1 MKGSSGRPVL
11 FLSAEDEWFLSLTGS
26 LRFNMLNWPSSASG
40 AEHTAT
46 SKDTD
51 THSRPQQW
59 LTGPPSACFVSGS
72 KWFDK
77 MQYHSEAWNGT
88 IRWLRGLLCVSECS
102 FMLLGCGN
110 SSSHI
115 QRISSDY
122 FVWKLCFVHGEQS
135 TTWWFTQTDNWKD
148 RNRQRYLWATV
159 KEYEKSPVFGKR
171 NWSLASKVPL

>member
-1 MKGSSGRPVL
+1 MSDFSHWRGAWDSTCSTGRPVPGVQDTL
-11 FLSAEDEWFLSLTGS
+11 QQVRTQTLTPGLNNGWQAHHRPALSVG
-26 LRFNMLNWPSSASG
+26 
-40 AEHTAT
+40 
-46 SKDTD
+46 
-51 THSRPQQW
+51 
-59 LTGPPSACFVSGS
+59 VSGLIKCS
-72 KWFDK
+72 TIQKLGMAIKAWF
-77 MQYHSEAWNGT
+77 AT

-159 KEYEKSPVFGKR
+159 KEYEKSPVFGER